1 MNRAELPII
10 LTLPRPPSVN
20 NLFSTIGRKRVTSKR
35 YKEWQ
40 TEAGWELQRQ
50 RPGRI
55 TGEWQCDIALPIGT
69 VADLDNLA
77 KPILDLLVTHEVVPD
92 DKFCTRLTVAK
103 AKTLGRCIITVRAA

>member
-1 MNRAELPII
+1 MSNPII
-10 LTLPRPPSVN
+10 LTLPRPPSAN
-20 NLFSTIGRKRVTSKR
+20 NLFVNVGRKRVTSKR
-35 YKEWQ
+35 YNAWQ

-55 TGEWQCDIALPIGT
+55 AGEWEIDIALPIGT

-77 KPILDLLVTHEVVPD
+77 KPILDLLVAHRVVDD

-103 AKTLGRCIITVRAA
+103 AKTLGSCIITLRAA